1 MVFFVRLD
9 ICMDM
14 KEENEI
20 ELNYGKLR
28 ARFEMVSVWKIRSAS
43 GIRFD
48 DHFNDDILRC
58 NYN

>member
-20 ELNYGKLR
+20 ELNSGQLR
-28 ARFEMVSVWKIRSAS
+28 ARFEMVSV
-43 GIRFD
+43 
-48 DHFNDDILRC
+48 
-58 NYN
+58 